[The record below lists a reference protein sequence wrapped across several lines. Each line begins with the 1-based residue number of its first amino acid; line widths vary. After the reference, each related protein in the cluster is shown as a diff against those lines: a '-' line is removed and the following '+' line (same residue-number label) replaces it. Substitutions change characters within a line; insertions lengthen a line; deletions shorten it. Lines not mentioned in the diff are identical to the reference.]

1 MAVIPLTCLLSPPL
15 LIDTDIRSM
24 GKLRL
29 LAKWVENQMFNVLL
43 EHFVVS
49 PEILRLKQRM
59 FFVLYWEACFLLE
72 KKYAMSSWIVEVS
85 TEMS

>member
-1 MAVIPLTCLLSPPL
+1 
-15 LIDTDIRSM
+15 
-24 GKLRL
+24 
-29 LAKWVENQMFNVLL
+29 MFNVLL

-72 KKYAMSSWIVEVS
+72 IKKCNVIVIAEVS
-85 TEMS
+85 TEMA